1 MFLKPTHCIR
11 LLGLIDLFPMFLLL
25 VHFRSPVGFGHLNEP
40 SILNHAKVVLT
51 GFLIVSFNVE

>member
-25 VHFRSPVGFGHLNEP
+25 VYFRSPVGFGHLNEP
-40 SILNHAKVVLT
+40 IIVNHAKVVLT
-51 GFLIVSFNVE
+51 